1 MCNSALMAR
10 GESNLM
16 CLELV
21 GGLMVVL
28 DPRFLL
34 RIFPLS
40 QGVVINMKS
49 DIAVHIHP
57 LVVVAVQTKF
67 QPRAWT
73 PSAPST
79 FCGSSDKKKES
90 GEC

>member
-28 DPRFLL
+28 DPRLL
-34 RIFPLS
+34 LHDVGPCFYSKVLL
-40 QGVVINMKS
+40 VNMKS
-49 DIAVHIHP
+49 DIALSKSMHQ
-57 LVVVAVQTKF
+57 LVEGAVR
-67 QPRAWT
+67 RARVQ
-73 PSAPST
+73 
-79 FCGSSDKKKES
+79 
-90 GEC
+90 